1 MPQRDKSQLQ
11 SRRLRACQVTGLI
24 CPVAF
29 LVLSYSEM
37 TFNQLLRKA
46 SSGEHGEKTMMSSA
60 PIWIF
65 GGCLF
70 LLGNISGCSA
80 VNSQPSDK
88 TATAKKLD
96 IAQGVSAA
104 KAKEN
109 DDLERLAQL
118 WERRRG
124 EYLAGDYPIGPG
136 DVIEISVPGMEE
148 IKIITQRVTGEGTIS
163 LPFVGIIN
171 AGGITDKTLR
181 EEIRRRLET
190 NYMRNPQISLFVKE
204 FRSRQVAVIGAVQ
217 KPGLYN
223 LASSADT
230 ILSMIS
236 QAGGTTATAAERIL
250 FIPAEPA
257 EPDKAKEIVTAMPIQ
272 MLSQDP
278 LPLILK
284 NAEPLV
290 ISLDG
295 INKSGQAMYLTMP
308 ARPGDIVM
316 IPGAGEV
323 LVQGWVEKPG
333 AYKIT
338 PGITLLGV
346 VAAAGGMTF
355 PADAA
360 GVELIRTNSAGHKST
375 VTADL
380 AAIKNGANP
389 DLPLREGDVVN
400 VTSSSPKLLAWG
412 FYRFFTTV
420 VNVGASASIPIR

>member
-1 MPQRDKSQLQ
+1 MK
-11 SRRLRACQVTGLI
+11 
-24 CPVAF
+24 
-29 LVLSYSEM
+29 
-37 TFNQLLRKA
+37 TFA
-46 SSGEHGEKTMMSSA
+46 ISWMCG
-60 PIWIF
+60 
-65 GGCLF
+65 LF
-70 LLGNISGCSA
+70 LLAVGCSA
-80 VNSQPSDK
+80 
-88 TATAKKLD
+88 TASKSGETLGDEKVSTETAHLRE
-96 IAQGVSAA
+96 SA
-104 KAKEN
+104 KAN
-109 DDLERLAQL
+109 NDLERLAAL
-118 WERRRG
+118 WEERKK
-124 EYLAGDYPIGPG
+124 ESKNSDYPIGPG
-136 DVIEISVPGMEE
+136 DVIEVNVAGVDE
-148 IKIITQRVTGEGTIS
+148 IKNLTERITGDGTLV
-163 LPFVGIIN
+163 LPFVGMLQVN
-171 AGGITDKTLR
+171 GMTDKTLR
-181 EEIRRRLET
+181 AEIRRRLET
-190 NYMRNPQISLFVKE
+190 NYVRNPQVSLFVKE

-223 LASSADT
+223 LTSSADT
-230 ILSMIS
+230 ILSVIS

-257 EPDKAKEIVTAMPIQ
+257 EPDKAKEIVAAMPIQ

-278 LPLILK
+278 SPLILK

-295 INKSGQAMYLTMP
+295 VNKSGQGMYLTMP

-338 PGITLLGV
+338 PGLTLLGV

-360 GVELIRTNSAGHKST
+360 SVELIRTNPAGHKST
-375 VTADL
+375 VIADL
-380 AAIKNGANP
+380 AAIKSGANP

-420 VNVGASASIPIR
+420 VNVGASASFPIR